1 MCGVFK
7 FFYKRAV
14 VAMLLVIC
22 LWLPGQGQDVAGS
35 AELPPLPD
43 TVATAPVGTVVSA
56 QDSPV
61 VTYKDGQLT
70 IDAENSTLAAV
81 LGLVAEKTGAVIDV
95 PAGSGLDRIVEHT
108 GPGRADDVLAR
119 LLNGSPF
126 DFIIVGSSERPHD
139 PAQVLLFPH
148 RVATPAGTH
157 DAAALASASAGGQE
171 PKLYGAGFRVDS
183 STADP
188 TESSESEAVIASQPP
203 PASSGDFIPGAVL
216 DQLQKERLRQR
227 QQIQQQLQTNQQQTN
242 SNNSQ

>member
-14 VAMLLVIC
+14 VAMPLVIC
-22 LWLPGQGQDVAGS
+22 LWLPCQGQDVAGN
-35 AELPPLPD
+35 AELPPPD
-43 TVATAPVGTVVSA
+43 TTATAPVGTVVST

-61 VTYKDGQLT
+61 VTYRDGQLT
-70 IDAENSTLAAV
+70 IDAVNSTLAAV

-95 PAGSGLDRIVEHT
+95 PVGSGLDRIVEHT

-126 DFIIVGSSERPHD
+126 DFIIVGSSQHPHD
-139 PAQVLLFPH
+139 LTQVLLFPH
-148 RVATPAGTH
+148 RVDKPTEKQ
-157 DAAALASASAGGQE
+157 DAVALAFSSASGHE

-183 STADP
+183 SSENSAG
-188 TESSESEAVIASQPP
+188 SSESVAVSASQPP
-203 PASSGDFIPGAVL
+203 QADSGDAIPGAVL
-216 DQLQKERLRQR
+216 DQLQKDRLRQR
-227 QQIQQQLQTNQQQTN
+227 QQMQQSQTTPPQTN

>member
-1 MCGVFK
+1 MCGLVK

-14 VAMLLVIC
+14 VATLLVIC
-22 LWLPGQGQDVAGS
+22 LWLPCQGQNVAGS

-43 TVATAPVGTVVSA
+43 VAATTPVGTVVST
-56 QDSPV
+56 QSSPI
-61 VTYKDGQLT
+61 VTYQNGQLT

-139 PAQVLLFPH
+139 PAQVLLFPR
-148 RVATPAGTH
+148 RVDTPAGTH
-157 DAAALASASAGGQE
+157 DAAVLASASAGGQE

-183 STADP
+183 STADSA
-188 TESSESEAVIASQPP
+188 ESSESVAVIASQPP
-203 PASSGDFIPGAVL
+203 PAVSGDFIPGAIL

-227 QQIQQQLQTNQQQTN
+227 QQIQQQFQTNQQQTN